1 MKRKIII
8 LGLLNLIVVQSV
20 QAQEQTERTS
30 VPRDLAT
37 QIMEGEFSDESKESI
52 YNKVKDVLD
61 IVIDS
66 IEFGDNLEGIIGVD
80 VIIDQFG
87 EDYTYTENLLNYD
100 FWVGV
105 DTFKMTV
112 SMNEENNV
120 EYLYGNLNPTFE
132 AAETTESESDL
143 VKVREFIEKPHNL
156 PSFEE
161 VNEHYASYNFEFIQD
176 EMTYIDGT
184 QSMTYDW
191 ATKDLIKLEIGQANY
206 GRASLNVTQ
215 VDIDELNQVEDLN
228 IQGVID
234 VVGDKWVYVYN
245 LKENTKEFIWE
256 DPLGGNVTVDVTDE
270 LLVNKIET
278 LKLNE

>member
-1 MKRKIII
+1 MKRRIII

-61 IVIDS
+61 IVVDS

>member
-61 IVIDS
+61 IVAES
-66 IEFGDNLEGIIGVD
+66 IESGDNLEGIIGVD

-245 LKENTKEFIWE
+245 LKENTKEFIWQ

>member
-61 IVIDS
+61 IVVDS

>member
-61 IVIDS
+61 IVVDS

-132 AAETTESESDL
+132 AAETTEAESDL

-206 GRASLNVTQ
+206 GRANLNVTQ
-215 VDIDELNQVEDLN
+215 VEIDELNQVEDLN

>member
-1 MKRKIII
+1 MKRRIII

-61 IVIDS
+61 IVAES
-66 IEFGDNLEGIIGVD
+66 IESGDNLEAIIGVD

>member
-1 MKRKIII
+1 MKRRIII

-61 IVIDS
+61 IVAES
-66 IEFGDNLEGIIGVD
+66 IESGDNLEGIIGVD

-161 VNEHYASYNFEFIQD
+161 VNEHYASYNFDFIQD
-176 EMTYIDGT
+176 EMTYIEGT

>member
-61 IVIDS
+61 IVAES
-66 IEFGDNLEGIIGVD
+66 IESGDNLEAIIGVD

>member
-61 IVIDS
+61 IVVDS

-245 LKENTKEFIWE
+245 LKENTKEFIWQ

>member
-61 IVIDS
+61 IVAES
-66 IEFGDNLEGIIGVD
+66 IESGDNLEGIIGVD

>member
-1 MKRKIII
+1 MKRRIII

-61 IVIDS
+61 IVAES
-66 IEFGDNLEGIIGVD
+66 IESGDNLEGIIGVD

-245 LKENTKEFIWE
+245 LKENTKEFIWQ

>member
-61 IVIDS
+61 IVAES
-66 IEFGDNLEGIIGVD
+66 IESGDNLEGIIGVD

-215 VDIDELNQVEDLN
+215 VDIDELNQIEDLN

>member
-61 IVIDS
+61 IVVDS

-228 IQGVID
+228 IQDVID

>member
-20 QAQEQTERTS
+20 QAQEQTERAS

-61 IVIDS
+61 IVVDS

-215 VDIDELNQVEDLN
+215 VDIDELNQIEDLN

>member
-1 MKRKIII
+1 MKRRIII

-61 IVIDS
+61 IVAES
-66 IEFGDNLEGIIGVD
+66 IESGDNLEGIIGVD

>member
-61 IVIDS
+61 IVAES
-66 IEFGDNLEGIIGVD
+66 IESGDNLEGIIGVD

-176 EMTYIDGT
+176 EMTYIEGT